1 MNRLQLARSGSRST
15 EQRYSFSEYVKDYSE
30 FLYGGQSYVGGLT
43 QTYDLEATGRTTER
57 GDTAFEHWVQ
67 AGYKRSGVVFACQL
81 ARLMLFTEVRF
92 QFQQVRAGKPGDLFG
107 TPALSL
113 LENPWPNG
121 STGELLARMIQDV
134 DLAGNAYIRRTGAL
148 ATPRLERLRPDW
160 VDIVLAEDPDLLTLD
175 VIGYLY
181 RPNGSRD
188 AEPIAMG
195 RGEVAHWSPIP
206 DPLTTYRGMS
216 WLTPIIREVR
226 ADGAATDHK
235 QKFFDRNATPNMII
249 KFDKSVG
256 GDALDRFAAKME
268 AEHGGV
274 ANAHKNLYLGGGAD
288 VTVVGQSFKDMDY
301 KQLMAAG
308 ETRIAAAAG
317 VPPVIVGLSEGL
329 EAATYSNYA
338 QARRRFGDMT
348 IRPLWRS
355 ACTALATIVRP
366 PANSR
371 LWYDASDI
379 SALQEDEKDA
389 ATIEQVKASTIG
401 GLVREGFEPQSV
413 IAAVT
418 SQDMR
423 LLVHTGALS
432 VQLVKPGDEAGGADE
447 AKPSGNQRQL
457 SLVEM
462 IQKLYLGVDVIV
474 TVDEAREI
482 LNKAGAEL
490 TGPGPRSN
498 NTDDPKG

>member
-1 MNRLQLARSGSRST
+1 VNRLQLALAGRRS
-15 EQRYSFSEYVKDYSE
+15 EERYSLNEFAQDYAS
-30 FLYGGQSYVGGLT
+30 FLYNGQSYLGGLT
-43 QTYDLEATGRTTER
+43 QTYDLAASGQTAER
-57 GDTAFEHWVQ
+57 GDSAFEHWVQ

-81 ARLMLFTEVRF
+81 ARLMLFAEIRF
-92 QFQQVRAGKPGDLFG
+92 QFQQVRAGKLGDLFG
-107 TPALSL
+107 TPALSI
-113 LENPWPNG
+113 LEAPWPNG

-148 ATPRLERLRPDW
+148 STPRLERLRPDW
-160 VDIVLAEDPDLLTLD
+160 VDIVLAEDPELLTLD
-175 VIGYLY
+175 VVGYLHW
-181 RPNGSRD
+181 PGGQRD
-188 AEPIAMG
+188 QKPTPLG

-206 DPLTTYRGMS
+206 DPLSTYRGMS
-216 WLTPIIREVR
+216 WLTPVIREIR

-249 KFDKSVG
+249 KFDKAVAPE
-256 GDALDRFAAKME
+256 ALDRFKLKME
-268 AEHGGV
+268 AEHAG
-274 ANAHKNLYLGGGAD
+274 AQNAHKNLYLGGGAD

-355 ACTALATIVRP
+355 ACTALATVVRP
-366 PANSR
+366 PENSR

-389 ATIEQVKASTIG
+389 AAIFKEKMLTIEAGI
-401 GLVREGFEPQSV
+401 RAGFQPDTV
-413 IAAVT
+413 TAAVA
-418 SQDMR
+418 SGDLGLMK
-423 LLVHTGALS
+423 HTGLFS
-432 VQLVKPGDEAGGADE
+432 VQLQKPGT
-447 AKPSGNQRQL
+447 
-457 SLVEM
+457 
-462 IQKLYLGVDVIV
+462 DVPGSPTAPV
-474 TVDEAREI
+474 TGSD
-482 LNKAGAEL
+482 
-490 TGPGPRSN
+490 S
-498 NTDDPKG
+498 DDPEGVNA